1 MAVINPV
8 SRPTVSSLSLQA
20 WTSEHSQHLLS
31 RRVPIQYYIQYT
43 LCCTSLV
50 DVECQLTR
58 DPFPFLPVTLPKK
71 TGKREMAPARYC
83 CCCRELCNSSRGS
96 STVYRCVYSA
106 DGVNK
111 YIYSIQFLEIYKEE
125 LLLFLMVDQSIDDM
139 SAAALIY
146 HQRAKGRR
154 HHAES
159 YRDDDDDDSFSSGRK
174 KDARCGVLLLRRQRG
189 DATTPRVN
197 TRPTQQERLDETDG
211 SLLGDNKGGMKPK
224 KKKGI
229 KCAAGQHH
237 QNKTYKLFSYIF
249 IREVWPNT

>member
-96 STVYRCVYSA
+96 SIPLCILSWWS
-106 DGVNK
+106 K
-111 YIYSIQFLEIYKEE
+111 QIYIQHIVPRDLQRG
-125 LLLFLMVDQSIDDM
+125 
-139 SAAALIY
+139 AAAVSDGWPINRWHVGCCIDIPL
-146 HQRAKGRR
+146 
-154 HHAES
+154 
-159 YRDDDDDDSFSSGRK
+159 
-174 KDARCGVLLLRRQRG
+174 ARQGTSPSC
-189 DATTPRVN
+189 
-197 TRPTQQERLDETDG
+197 
-211 SLLGDNKGGMKPK
+211 
-224 KKKGI
+224 
-229 KCAAGQHH
+229 
-237 QNKTYKLFSYIF
+237 
-249 IREVWPNT
+249 REL